1 MTALVDREVVH
12 HDDVAFAP
20 DGQEASLEIACEYLA
35 VQWLNDNEGSGDRC
49 PAQRGNERGDL
60 PVAVR
65 HLADQTFTAQTTPAQ
80 ADHVDR
86 CSRFVENQAVWIK
99 LLLPFLLGRCIEHV
113 GAILLRRVLAFFEA
127 DPVAIVEAPG
137 RRDADLN
144 AAFAQQRSDFFPD
157 DTSSCSINF
166 STRSGEAPVLPVDDR
181 AMYLVPS
188 GHLAGYAASI

>member
-1 MTALVDREVVH
+1 MIALVDRKVVQ
-12 HDDVAFAP
+12 HDDVACAP
-20 DGQEASLEIACEYLA
+20 DSQEASREIACENLA
-35 VQWLNDNEGSGDRC
+35 DHWLSDNEGSGDGC

-60 PVAVR
+60 RVAVR

-86 CSRFVENQAVWIK
+86 CSRFVDENQAVWIK
-99 LLLPFLLGRCIEHV
+99 LLLPFLLGGCIEHV

-144 AAFAQQRSDFFPD
+144 TAFAQQRR
-157 DTSSCSINF
+157 TSS
-166 STRSGEAPVLPVDDR
+166 R
-181 AMYLVPS
+181 MM
-188 GHLAGYAASI
+188 HLAVQLTSAQ